1 MRCSM
6 CRRID
11 RAVFTRLLPG
21 RAYLL
26 LCSVCLD
33 HLNVQIVVTSLVH
46 ERHTKQSSGPASQ
59 AGPCWSRL
67 AGVFTWP
74 MKNRDRRLKRWTNLS
89 GYSS

>member
-33 HLNVQIVVTSLVH
+33 HLNVQIVDTSLGRA
-46 ERHTKQSSGPASQ
+46 RHTKQSSGPARPFHVA
-59 AGPCWSRL
+59 AGWPVSSRC
-67 AGVFTWP
+67 
-74 MKNRDRRLKRWTNLS
+74 R
-89 GYSS
+89 